1 VPQRAPVVRSDGGN
15 SAMNAFRSGGPVKAR
30 TDVLSDS
37 LRLGAR
43 GPRPATAP
51 SMRPS
56 TPDRARPSSPLRSGD
71 QNRPPSPQ
79 RASNTLPEPGFAG
92 AGSYRFGGSGMDKSR
107 QRMLSSHMR
116 RAPSPTPAFNRQPSP
131 SRPRWRA

>member
-1 VPQRAPVVRSDGGN
+1 
-15 SAMNAFRSGGPVKAR
+15 
-30 TDVLSDS
+30 
-37 LRLGAR
+37 
-43 GPRPATAP
+43 
-51 SMRPS
+51 MRPS

-92 AGSYRFGGSGMDKSR
+92 AGSYRFGGMDKSR